1 MLAACGM
8 LWWIQLPGQTQDAP
22 QTAQGVPA
30 SLDGERG
37 GVTYVGTQPLPVV
50 EVVRSVPNIGV
61 IVETPRIVL
70 SSLNIVETRSWAVPK
85 LSDAHLMAYFVGTPG
100 GFVTLDHGREFVL
113 FDHSPRS
120 REVRRGN

>member
-50 EVVRSVPNIGV
+50 EVTVTVPFSSWGLHSSFNVSQTAKLFGVPMMVRNP
-61 IVETPRIVL
+61 
-70 SSLNIVETRSWAVPK
+70 
-85 LSDAHLMAYFVGTPG
+85 AYFP
-100 GFVTLDHGREFVL
+100 
-113 FDHSPRS
+113 
-120 REVRRGN
+120 